1 MLLLGASTDSNQIM
15 TNKKSYLNGHVSH
28 CIRTF
33 QRRPFMYTSVSMVS
47 IFSLPAIWYSLIS
60 MRDGYNGPPLPQPI
74 ERENVLFSTPVLQ
87 SMQQFHIS
95 EEEILK
101 LIKSHP
107 DQEMITDGSRH
118 LSLRNNPK
126 TQKDFQVFFP

>member
-1 MLLLGASTDSNQIM
+1 MLLLGACTDSSQIV
-15 TNKKSYLNGHVSH
+15 TNKKPYLNGYVSR
-28 CIRTF
+28 CMRTF
-33 QRRPFMYTSVSMVS
+33 QRRPFMCTSVVS

-60 MRDGYNGPPLPQPI
+60 MRDGYTGPPLPQPI

-87 SMQQFHIS
+87 SMQQLHIS

-107 DQEMITDGSRH
+107 NQEMITAGSRH

-126 TQKDFQVFFP
+126 TQKKEVFGLW